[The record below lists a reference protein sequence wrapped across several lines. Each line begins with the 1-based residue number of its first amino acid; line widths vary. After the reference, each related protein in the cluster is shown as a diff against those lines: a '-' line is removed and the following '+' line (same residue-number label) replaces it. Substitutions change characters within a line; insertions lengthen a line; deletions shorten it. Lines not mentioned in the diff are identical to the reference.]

1 MRPLATNSSLGRKTL
16 WGPIYTVLLTN
27 STPPACRG
35 SSRSPRTWR
44 CLVSIPTTPFNSI
57 PFPQPAPVT
66 TRMRDPSNSGLGRL
80 WRLAVTELGSV
91 YTAVPAIADKRTH
104 AFVRVRECKFSS
116 SAESPS
122 DSLIPRS
129 LSSKKQLV
137 KKGEKIS
144 KTSGICFLS
153 QQIDLRLTRQIF

>member
-1 MRPLATNSSLGRKTL
+1 MDPWRKGPLRNSCAIGHPRTFRRSF
-16 WGPIYTVLLTN
+16 WGLTGM
-27 STPPACRG
+27 P
-35 SSRSPRTWR
+35 PRTWR
-44 CLVSIPTTPFNSI
+44 CLVSTPTTPFNSM
-57 PFPQPAPVT
+57 PSPKPAPVT
-66 TRMRDPSNSGLGRL
+66 TRMRDPSNSGLGGL

>member
-1 MRPLATNSSLGRKTL
+1 MSRINTYHTLQLNAFSEACSGDDKDERSLKQWAGGIVAPGRDRARSTLPSPPL
-16 WGPIYTVLLTN
+16 
-27 STPPACRG
+27 
-35 SSRSPRTWR
+35 RT
-44 CLVSIPTTPFNSI
+44 
-57 PFPQPAPVT
+57 
-66 TRMRDPSNSGLGRL
+66 
-80 WRLAVTELGSV
+80 SV
-91 YTAVPAIADKRTH
+91 AVPAIADKRTH